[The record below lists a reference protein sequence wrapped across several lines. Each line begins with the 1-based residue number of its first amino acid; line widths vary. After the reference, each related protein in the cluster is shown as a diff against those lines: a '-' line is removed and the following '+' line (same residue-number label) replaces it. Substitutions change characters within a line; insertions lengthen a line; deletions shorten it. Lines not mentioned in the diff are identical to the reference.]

1 MIIEQRIKD
10 FEAMEF
16 GMFVHFGLY
25 SILGRGEWALYS
37 CKLDPKE
44 YSKLPERFNPDPDW
58 ARELVKTA
66 KAAGCKYITLTTR
79 HHEGFSLYDASPISD
94 YDAPHALA
102 GRDLVR
108 EFVDAC
114 NAEDIVPFFYH
125 TLVDWH
131 EESYEND
138 FKKYLE
144 YLRASVEIL
153 CTHYGKIG
161 GLWFDGTWDKKG
173 ADWEEDALYSLIRKH
188 QPDAMIINNTG
199 LHARGALGHIEL
211 DSVTFERGKPQPI
224 NMGDSPKYIAS
235 EMCQVFGDHWGFSSL
250 DYNFKSLADIIR
262 DYCVCRRFGSNLLMN
277 VGPMANGKLRTLD
290 TAMLTTL
297 GEWINKFSEA
307 CVGTLPTK
315 IEVAGDDFVM
325 QGKDAYYLFCHE
337 LPMGGNR
344 NVALTDD
351 QREGYSISFELDKKI
366 KSVTWLESGDTVEFK
381 QLENSVKL
389 YPTPQPYGQSVV
401 VRIAKIITE

>member
-10 FEAMEF
+10 FEALEF

-25 SILGRGEWALYS
+25 SIVGRGEWALYS
-37 CKLDPKE
+37 CELDPVE

-58 ARELVKTA
+58 ARELAKTA

-79 HHEGFSLYDASPISD
+79 HHDGFSLYDASPISD

-102 GRDLVR
+102 GRDLIR

-114 NAEDIVPFFYH
+114 RAEEIIPFFYH
-125 TLVDWH
+125 TLVDWKV
-131 EESYEND
+131 EEYNTN

-153 CTHYGKIG
+153 CTRYGKIG

-235 EMCQVFGDHWGFSSL
+235 EMCQVFGDHWGYSSL

-262 DYCVCRRFGSNLLMN
+262 DYCVCRRFGSNFLMN
-277 VGPMANGKLRTLD
+277 VGPMANGKLRPLD

-297 GEWINKFSEA
+297 GEWIDKFSEA

-315 IEVAGDDFVM
+315 VEVAGDDFVM

-344 NVALTDD
+344 NVALTDE
-351 QREGYSISFELDKKI
+351 QREGYSISLDLGKKV
-366 KSVTWLESGDTVEFK
+366 KSVTWLESGDSVE
-381 QLENSVKL
+381 LEATDSGVKL